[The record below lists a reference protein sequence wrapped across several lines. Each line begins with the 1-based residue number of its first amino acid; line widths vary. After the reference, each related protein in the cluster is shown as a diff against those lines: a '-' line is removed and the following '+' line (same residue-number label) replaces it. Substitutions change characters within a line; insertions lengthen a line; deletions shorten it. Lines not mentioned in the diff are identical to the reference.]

1 MSDALK
7 KSPRRPRHAA
17 SLILYR
23 KPKRGSVEIVMG
35 RRDTRTR
42 FMPSVYVFPGGRV
55 DVGDWHAPEAT
66 PLRDHV
72 MARLTRRCS
81 PGRARAHAMAAVRET
96 FEEAGLILGEPTR
109 DQNSGPPSW
118 QHFFETGYSP
128 ALHRLDYLGRAL
140 TPSNRPI
147 RYDARFF
154 IADGTETEG
163 NFGGNGE
170 LHDLQWVAVDHAH
183 DLPLPSV
190 TTHMLLE
197 IERYMANQPKKG
209 DDWQVSFFSH
219 RRGRF
224 YHHYE

>member
-1 MSDALK
+1 
-7 KSPRRPRHAA
+7 
-17 SLILYR
+17 
-23 KPKRGSVEIVMG
+23 MG
-35 RRDTRTR
+35 RRDTKTR

-55 DVGDWHAPEAT
+55 DLGDWHAPAAT
-66 PLRDHV
+66 PLADHV
-72 MARLTRRCS
+72 LARLTRRCS
-81 PGRARAHAMAAVRET
+81 AGRAKAHALAAVRET
-96 FEEAGLILGEPTR
+96 FEETGLIFGQTMQGEV
-109 DQNSGPPSW
+109 SGPPSW
-118 QHFFETGYSP
+118 QHFLDTGYAP
-128 ALHRLDYLGRAL
+128 TLHGLDYLARAL

-154 IADGTETEG
+154 IADGTAAEG
-163 NFGGNGE
+163 TLGGNGE
-170 LHDLQWVAVDHAH
+170 LHDLHWVAVDHAH

-197 IERYMANQPKKG
+197 VERYMTNPPKKS

>member
-1 MSDALK
+1 
-7 KSPRRPRHAA
+7 
-17 SLILYR
+17 
-23 KPKRGSVEIVMG
+23 MG

-55 DVGDWHAPEAT
+55 DIGDWHAREAT

-72 MARLTRRCS
+72 LERLTRRCS
-81 PGRARAHAMAAVRET
+81 PRRARAHAMAAVRET
-96 FEEAGLILGEPTR
+96 YEETGLLIGQPSS
-109 DQNSGPPSW
+109 DKKSGPPSW
-118 QHFFETGYSP
+118 QHFFETGCAP
-128 ALHRLDYLGRAL
+128 TLHRLDYLARAL

-154 IADGTETEG
+154 ITDGSHAEG
-163 NFGGNGE
+163 KLGGSGE
-170 LHDLQWVAVDHAH
+170 LLDLRWVAVDHAH

-197 IERYMANQPKKG
+197 IERYMDNPPKKG
-209 DDWQVSFFSH
+209 GDWQVSFFTH